1 MLEAKLLN
9 LCFSFTPVSCHS
21 ETVSDSAHQAPC
33 EARHG
38 WKKDEAFIFGR
49 TVPVGLSPQPACSS
63 HKQKSGPPAL
73 LTEIHR
79 GAATQKQT
87 PEVSVS
93 HAVLPPGVQSQRKL
107 VARGA
112 ISSHVIGT

>member
-1 MLEAKLLN
+1 M
-9 LCFSFTPVSCHS
+9 
-21 ETVSDSAHQAPC
+21 
-33 EARHG
+33 
-38 WKKDEAFIFGR
+38 
-49 TVPVGLSPQPACSS
+49 GLSPQPACSS

-79 GAATQKQT
+79 GAATQEQT